1 MAILSEEVKE
11 VFTKVPAVAFCTA
24 SNCGQPNANII
35 AMKAIIDDETI
46 YLSDQFF
53 KKTLANLQNNEKVA
67 VLFWEGHD
75 AYQIHG
81 TARYVNDGEEFEVQ
95 AAWVN
100 AAFEGMG
107 LPIKAKGGVFV
118 HVDAVY
124 TAASGPNAGDQIA

>member
-67 VLFWEGHD
+67 VLFWEVHD

-81 TARYVNDGEEFEVQ
+81 TARYVN
-95 AAWVN
+95 
-100 AAFEGMG
+100 
-107 LPIKAKGGVFV
+107 
-118 HVDAVY
+118 
-124 TAASGPNAGDQIA
+124 